1 MPRLRQLSFALNV
14 AKRVQLHPSRARSHA
29 RLFVRSCSCSAP
41 QQFQNSIN
49 PGAQASQNAQLNPTT
64 TDPPTPPT
72 DHRTLAQTHDLFI
85 TSPYSPGS
93 PLLLPNGAYVFQKL
107 QAFLRA
113 QYPQFGFQEV
123 VTPTIY
129 KKSLWETSGHWE
141 NYAED
146 MFSVRGRGASGQTEN
161 ADVGQDEEFGL
172 KPMNCPGHCLLFR
185 DEIKSY
191 RDLPIRYA
199 DFSAL
204 HRNEISG
211 ALTGLTRVRRFHQ
224 DDAHIFCRPDQILSE
239 IQQTLRFVGMV
250 YDTFGLGP
258 YKLLLSTRPEDHFI
272 GTVEEWDRAEQQLT
286 DALNSSGRDWAV
298 NEGDGA
304 FYGPKID
311 IILKDAHG
319 KEHQTA
325 TIQLDFQLPQRFD
338 LQYQASPEE
347 LESPS
352 QSAGDRHI
360 DPANRRPVIVHRAIY
375 GSLERFMALLIE
387 HYAGKY
393 PFWLSPRP
401 AVVLAL
407 NNDPK
412 VLEHVRHI
420 QSVLS
425 GLRSPPPADTISQS
439 RPTPQPLTAIHLPVD
454 IDISDRSLGKK
465 MLEARLKKYNHIIV
479 VGAKEVETQSL
490 QLQLVNQPR
499 EDAAVG
505 LLAKAVG
512 REVGDA
518 DKHKSVIKVGMGV
531 EQARGYFEDLVNGP
545 WYRSTAVGEQGKL
558 HLDVREGT
566 TCFFD
571 KHLGRSFLTV
581 PPRSQGFLSRRLSIK
596 RTRRALRD
604 TRALLPSLPRR
615 LTSTALHLPFL
626 TRIDD
631 PYDMATSDNSPKW
644 IEIVAISR
652 ARTHLLELLRRT
664 AYDRI
669 ITIRVK
675 RDGSSKEFQTYRGLL
690 YFHSNYFNKILNRDF

>member
-1 MPRLRQLSFALNV
+1 MPRLRHLRQLSSVFHVAQRTQFTPNHAPNNARVFA
-14 AKRVQLHPSRARSHA
+14 RT
-29 RLFVRSCSCSAP
+29 CSCSAP
-41 QQFQNSIN
+41 QHSQKSVKLHT
-49 PGAQASQNAQLNPTT
+49 QASPNPQLNPTT
-64 TDPPTPPT
+64 SNPPTPPI
-72 DHRTLAQTHDLFI
+72 DHRTLAQTHELFI

-123 VTPTIY
+123 ITPTIY

-146 MFSVRGRGASGQTEN
+146 MFSVQGRGASGQTES
-161 ADVGQDEEFGL
+161 AEAGQDEEFGL

-239 IQQTLRFVGMV
+239 IEQTLKFVGMV

-258 YKLLLSTRPEDHFI
+258 YKLLLSTRPTDSFI

-286 DALNSSGRDWAV
+286 EALDNSGREWAV

-311 IILKDAHG
+311 IVLKDANG

-347 LESPS
+347 LELASL
-352 QSAGDRHI
+352 SAGDKDLH
-360 DPANRRPVIVHRAIY
+360 PTNRRPVIVHRAIY

-401 AVVLAL
+401 AVILAVNDDPEVLKHAR
-407 NNDPK
+407 
-412 VLEHVRHI
+412 HV

-425 GLRSPPPADTISQS
+425 GLRTSTANLASTS
-439 RPTPQPLTAIHLPVD
+439 RPTPQPINTTHLPID
-454 IDISDRSLGKK
+454 IDISDRSLGRKK
-465 MLEARLKKYNHIIV
+465 LDARAKKYNHVIV
-479 VGAKEVETQSL
+479 VGTKEADMKSV
-490 QLQLVNQPR
+490 QLQMVNQPN
-499 EDAAVG
+499 ETAAVESI
-505 LLAKAVG
+505 ARAMG
-512 REVGDA
+512 REMEDA
-518 DKHKSVIKVGMGV
+518 DKKKGVITVSMGV
-531 EQARGYFEDLVNGP
+531 EETRRYFEDMVNR
-545 WYRSTAVGEQGKL
+545 YL
-558 HLDVREGT
+558 
-566 TCFFD
+566 
-571 KHLGRSFLTV
+571 
-581 PPRSQGFLSRRLSIK
+581 
-596 RTRRALRD
+596 
-604 TRALLPSLPRR
+604 
-615 LTSTALHLPFL
+615 
-626 TRIDD
+626 
-631 PYDMATSDNSPKW
+631 
-644 IEIVAISR
+644 
-652 ARTHLLELLRRT
+652 
-664 AYDRI
+664 
-669 ITIRVK
+669 
-675 RDGSSKEFQTYRGLL
+675 
-690 YFHSNYFNKILNRDF
+690 

>member
-1 MPRLRQLSFALNV
+1 VNLSDANPKLN
-14 AKRVQLHPSRARSHA
+14 S
-29 RLFVRSCSCSAP
+29 
-41 QQFQNSIN
+41 
-49 PGAQASQNAQLNPTT
+49 TT
-64 TDPPTPPT
+64 SVPPTPPT

-85 TSPYSPGS
+85 ASPYSPGS

-123 VTPTIY
+123 ITPTIY
-129 KKSLWETSGHWE
+129 KRSLWEISGHWE

-146 MFSVRGRGASGQTEN
+146 MFSVQGRGATGRTEN
-161 ADVGQDEEFGL
+161 AEAGQDEEFGL

-224 DDAHIFCRPDQILSE
+224 DDAHIFCRPDQIVTE
-239 IQQTLRFVGMV
+239 IDQTLRFVGMV

-258 YKLLLSTRPEDHFI
+258 YKLLLSTRPKDHFI
-272 GTVEEWDRAEQQLT
+272 GTIQEWDRAEEQLKT
-286 DALNSSGRDWAV
+286 SLDNSGRHWDL

-311 IILKDAHG
+311 IILKDSNG

-347 LESPS
+347 LEAQPAASEGGS
-352 QSAGDRHI
+352 L

-401 AVVLAL
+401 AIILSL
-407 NNDPK
+407 NQDPDILK
-412 VLEHVRHI
+412 HVSHL

-425 GLRSPPPADTISQS
+425 GLQSPS
-439 RPTPQPLTAIHLPVD
+439 RPIDVENNGSTKPTPQPLSAIHLPIDVD
-454 IDISDRSLGKK
+454 ASARSLGKK
-465 MLEARLKKYNHIIV
+465 MADAQKKKYNHIIV
-479 VGAKEVETQSL
+479 VGPREASNDALTLEV
-490 QLQLVNQPR
+490 VNQPNMQGTEQVLEQVLGR
-499 EDAAVG
+499 QIQDSEKKRNGKLAVN
-505 LLAKAVG
+505 
-512 REVGDA
+512 
-518 DKHKSVIKVGMGV
+518 IGV
-531 EQARGYFEDLVNGP
+531 KEARSYFERMVNM
-545 WYRSTAVGEQGKL
+545 YL
-558 HLDVREGT
+558 
-566 TCFFD
+566 
-571 KHLGRSFLTV
+571 
-581 PPRSQGFLSRRLSIK
+581 
-596 RTRRALRD
+596 
-604 TRALLPSLPRR
+604 
-615 LTSTALHLPFL
+615 
-626 TRIDD
+626 
-631 PYDMATSDNSPKW
+631 
-644 IEIVAISR
+644 
-652 ARTHLLELLRRT
+652 
-664 AYDRI
+664 
-669 ITIRVK
+669 
-675 RDGSSKEFQTYRGLL
+675 
-690 YFHSNYFNKILNRDF
+690 